1 MSVKNQVDRITYSG
15 GLLGL
20 FFASSK
26 GKLNSKISRMNDE
39 GWKLHF
45 IHPDNSNLLIA
56 VLRLIILIFTLGLWT
71 IGSSELLVFEKNK

>member
-1 MSVKNQVDRITYSG
+1 MPVKNQVDRITYSG

-26 GKLNSKISRMNDE
+26 GKLNNKVSKMNDQ

-45 IHPDNSNLLIA
+45 IHPDNSNLLIT
-56 VLRLIILIFTLGLWT
+56 VLRLIILILTFGLWT
-71 IGSSELLVFEKNK
+71 IGSSELLVFEKSN